1 MRRVRIG
8 EVVAGAAGVVLLVAM
23 FLDWYSVTPEVL
35 FGAQDRQVRGV
46 DAWGAFS
53 VVDILMAI
61 VALLGIALAVSQVIG
76 RGPALPVALGVITTT
91 LALAGTLLVLY
102 RILNQP
108 GPNDLISVEAGA
120 YAGLL
125 ASLGVFLGAWLSL
138 SDERPRPVDPPP
150 PEPQRRPTP
159 ARS

>member
-8 EVVAGAAGVVLLVAM
+8 EMVAGAAGVVLLASM
-23 FLDWYSVTPEVL
+23 FLSWYSVSGRDDSLT
-35 FGAQDRQVRGV
+35 
-46 DAWGAFS
+46 AWSAFS
-53 VVDILMAI
+53 VVDILLAL
-61 VALLGIALAVSQVIG
+61 VALLGIALAVSQVVG

-108 GPNDLISVEAGA
+108 GPNEAIGVSIGA
-120 YAGLL
+120 WIGLV
-125 ASLGVFLGAWLSL
+125 ACAGVFFGAWLSL
-138 SDERPRPVDPPP
+138 SDERPRPADPVPP
-150 PEPQRRPTP
+150 VPERRPTP

>member
-1 MRRVRIG
+1 MRRVRAG
-8 EVVAGAAGVVLLVAM
+8 ELVAGGAGAVLLAAM
-23 FLDWYSVTPEVL
+23 FLNWYSVSGRDDGLT
-35 FGAQDRQVRGV
+35 
-46 DAWGAFS
+46 AWTAFS
-53 VVDILMAI
+53 VVDVLLAL
-61 VALLGIALAVSQVIG
+61 VALLGIALALSEVLG

-91 LALAGTLLVLY
+91 LALAGTLLLAY
-102 RILNQP
+102 RIVNQP

-120 YAGLL
+120 YVALL

-138 SDERPRPVDPPP
+138 SDERPRPADPLP